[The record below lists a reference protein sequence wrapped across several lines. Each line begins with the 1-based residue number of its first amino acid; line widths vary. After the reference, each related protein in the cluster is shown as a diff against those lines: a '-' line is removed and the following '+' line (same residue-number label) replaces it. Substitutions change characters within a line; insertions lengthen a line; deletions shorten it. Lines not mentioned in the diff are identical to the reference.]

1 LLGTTV
7 LAGVGLVLAAAPA
20 VAQDVGE
27 VVTVTGYR
35 ASLADSTNA
44 KRASVSFSESVFA
57 EDIGKFPDTNLAES
71 LNRIP
76 GITITRET
84 DGEGV
89 NVSIRGLGTNFTK
102 ILLNGSAIAVATTG
116 ATDSVNNNREVDLDN
131 FPSELFT
138 NLTVSKSPRAEQLE
152 GGAAG
157 TITMKSRRP
166 FDNPGLHV
174 TYSAQGSRAS
184 LSDEFGY
191 RGSLIVSDT
200 EGPFGILVGV
210 SGVQNNTFIK
220 GWEDGNAGWVGP
232 STTTSGGVIQCT
244 TSPSS
249 NCNSLGSRSWGV
261 LQSIQPT
268 VPGGTVPA
276 TLIPTPTAI
285 AGNPFN
291 ANCTTPYVSGGNNY
305 LPVGCSIDQSML
317 LALNPGM
324 TINQL
329 GNALLPRLGRDMF
342 QSGSRDRFNAV
353 VSAEFRPTDNL
364 HFYFDFIFGRKFND
378 INRSDMNWGVRAGA
392 GSQSFVPANLKTA
405 SDWAAMIGTPG
416 GAVTSG
422 TFYDTG
428 FVLEARPYKEKGDF
442 YSFNPGMSWQV
453 TDLLHID
460 LQANATRSHFLRDSP
475 TVFVTTAFNNI
486 PYGGFNGVGNIP
498 GSVADTNAI
507 KALYPIPNATPPAG
521 GAIATFTNGFPF
533 PHVASTIDYNNPN
546 NFEWYNG
553 RVNLQD
559 EKRYTQTEGMH
570 LDVAYGGDEFQVKV
584 GAAYDHAFRNITAI
598 DASAEWSNQICG
610 DAPNV
615 YVPGI
620 ATPCLGLNIA
630 GARLDPA
637 GTHDTSWQG
646 NLSDTFGR
654 YGFPLFLGYGLTDM
668 SATPKGYTAGWAP
681 MTYAGSMVPTSALHT
696 YLKPGPTGFI
706 TVDYNAIFA
715 ASNYYQIDRYA
726 QAHTCHYITCV
737 AYTAGPLGSF
747 ATGSNTGGTSG
758 SFDERNW
765 GGYVQFDGQFHIGG
779 RTLKYDAGL
788 RWVETHQT
796 IYSPTQV
803 TDPHNYW
810 TIDCSLPQ
818 YAAVKPT
825 SCTTG
830 QTTMMAPQGAAYP
843 NYYVFSGAKAV
854 YQAFLPS
861 FTAVYEIA
869 DDFQIRASL
878 SRTMS
883 RPNPGQMIS
892 VVNFSDPTAQQAS
905 LGNPSLKPYYANNID
920 LGAELYTGGEGYF
933 SVTAF
938 RKSLSGFTGNST
950 ITEPFSYLSGFGVTY
965 ASLAQTQKDAMKTRS
980 GGGCVDDA
988 TCASLPITI
997 TQQVN
1002 GPGLQIMN
1010 GLEFQLVQPLDFL
1023 LEQYGLKGFGFQ
1035 GNMTIIDAKTT
1046 FSGSRNLPATGV
1058 APLQYNLTGYYED
1071 NGVML
1076 RVMYN
1081 WNDKVY
1087 ASGSNQQ
1094 SVCLPIG
1101 TSSGGCTAGAFL
1113 FGAPYGQMDF
1123 SSSLKLSTLFGDL
1136 PSDPEVTFD
1145 VQNVTSSKQRSYFQ
1159 LPDAVH
1165 NYYIKGQTFLF
1176 GVRGTF

>member
-1 LLGTTV
+1 MSGKIVQLTVRKSLLSSTI

-20 VAQDVGE
+20 MAQDNAEGTE

-44 KRASVSFSESVFA
+44 KRASVSFQESVFA

-76 GITITRET
+76 GVTIVRET

-102 ILLNGSAIAVATTG
+102 ILLNGAQVAVASTG
-116 ATDSVNNNREVDLDN
+116 ATDQVNNNREVDLDN

-138 NLTVSKSPRAEQLE
+138 NLTVSKTPRAEQLE

-157 TITMKSRRP
+157 TINMKSRRP
-166 FDNPGLHV
+166 FDNPGLHI
-174 TYSAQGSRAS
+174 TYSAQGSKQS
-184 LSDEFGY
+184 IDPDFGY

-200 EGPFGILVGV
+200 MGPFGILAGI
-210 SGVQNNTFIK
+210 SGVQNNVFVK

-232 STTTSGGVIQCT
+232 STTTSGSIIQCT
-244 TSPSS
+244 TTPSS
-249 NCNSLGSRSWGV
+249 NCNSLGSRSWGT
-261 LQSIQPT
+261 LTAIQPT
-268 VPGGTVPA
+268 IPGGTVPA
-276 TLIPTPTAI
+276 TLIPIPTPI
-285 AGNPFN
+285 AGNPLSTT
-291 ANCTTPYVSGGNNY
+291 CTTAPYVVGSTNY
-305 LPVGCSIDQSML
+305 MPVGCAIDQSML
-317 LALNPGM
+317 LALNPGLN
-324 TINQL
+324 INQI

-342 QSGSRDRFNAV
+342 QSGSRDRYNAV
-353 VSAEFRPTDNL
+353 VSAEYRPTDDL

-378 INRSDMNWGVRAGA
+378 INRSDINWGVRAGA
-392 GSQSFVPANLKTA
+392 GSQPFVPAGLKLA
-405 SDWAAMIGTPG
+405 SDWMALTGNAG

-453 TDLLHID
+453 TDLLHVD
-460 LQANATRSHFLRDSP
+460 FQLNATRSHFLRDSP
-475 TVFVTTAFNNI
+475 TVFVSSCINNI
-486 PYGGFNGVGNIP
+486 PYASGG
-498 GSVADTNAI
+498 AA
-507 KALYPIPNATPPAG
+507 YPIPNCTPPAG
-521 GAIATFTNGFPF
+521 GNVANFTNTTPF
-533 PHVASTIDYNNPN
+533 PVVTSTLDLNNPN
-546 NFEWYNG
+546 NFVWNNG

-559 EKRYTQTEGMH
+559 EKRYTNTEGAH
-570 LDVAYGGDEFQVKV
+570 LDVSYGGDEIAVKA
-584 GAAYDHAFRNITAI
+584 GFAYDHAFRNITAI
-598 DASAEWSNQICG
+598 DASTEWSNQICG

-620 ATPCLGLNIA
+620 STPCTGLNVA
-630 GARLDPA
+630 GARLGAGGPA
-637 GTHDTSWQG
+637 VWNGTLNQTMLNWGMPQ
-646 NLSDTFGR
+646 FV
-654 YGFPLFLGYGLTDM
+654 GYGLVDINNN
-668 SATPKGYTAGWAP
+668 GYTAGWTP
-681 MTYAGSMVPTSALHT
+681 MVYQGSLVPTASLHN
-696 YLKPGPTGFI
+696 YLVPGPTGFI
-706 TVDYNAIFA
+706 TANYNAIFA
-715 ASNYYQIDRYA
+715 ASNYYAIDRYA
-726 QAHTCHYITCV
+726 QAHTCHYIDCK

-765 GGYVQFDGQFHIGG
+765 GGYAQVDGQVHIGG
-779 RTLKYDAGL
+779 RALKYNAGL

-818 YAAVKPT
+818 YAAVKPA

-843 NYYVFSGAKAV
+843 NYYVFSGAKSV

-861 FTAVYEIA
+861 FNLVYEIA
-869 DDFQIRASL
+869 DDFQVRASL
-878 SRTMS
+878 SRTMT
-883 RPNPGQMIS
+883 RPNPGVMIS
-892 VVNFSDPTAQQAS
+892 TVNFSDPTAQQAT
-905 LGNPSLKPYYANNID
+905 LGNPGLKPFYSNNID
-920 LGAELYTGGEGYF
+920 IGAELYTGGEGYLSF
-933 SVTAF
+933 MAF
-938 RKSLSGFTGNST
+938 RKSISGFTGNST
-950 ITEPFSYLSGFGVTY
+950 ITVPFSYLASFGVTY
-965 ASLAQTQKDAMKTRS
+965 ASLSTTQQGAMLTRS
-980 GGGCVDDA
+980 GGSCVSDT
-988 TCASLPITI
+988 TCASLPIQVTE
-997 TQQVN
+997 QVN

-1010 GLEFQLVQPLDFL
+1010 GLEMQLVQPLDFL

-1035 GNMTIIDAKTT
+1035 GNFTIIDAKNT
-1046 FSGSRNLPATGV
+1046 FSGSKNLPATGV
-1058 APLQYNLTGYYED
+1058 APFQYNLTGYYED
-1071 NGVML
+1071 GGIML

-1094 SVCLPIG
+1094 GVCLPIG
-1101 TSSGGCTAGAFL
+1101 TSAAGCTGGAFL
-1113 FGAPYGQMDF
+1113 FGAAYGQMDF

-1145 VQNVTSSKQRSYFQ
+1145 VQNVTGSKQRSYFQ
-1159 LPDAVH
+1159 LPDAIH
-1165 NYYIKGQTFLF
+1165 NYYIKGQNFLF